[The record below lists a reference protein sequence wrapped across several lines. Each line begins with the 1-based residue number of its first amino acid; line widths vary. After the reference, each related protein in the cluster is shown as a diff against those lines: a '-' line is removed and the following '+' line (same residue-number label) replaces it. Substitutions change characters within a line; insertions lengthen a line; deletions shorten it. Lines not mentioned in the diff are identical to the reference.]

1 MKKQYFCNPLNMD
14 YRYQFIEDMR
24 SGEDKISREAAD
36 PSMILF
42 QGKYY
47 IFASMT
53 LSVWVSEDM
62 AHWESHRLPDS
73 LPLYDYA
80 PDVRVVGDY
89 VYFSASR
96 RGTICDF
103 YRTKDILNGPF
114 ERIPGT
120 FDFWDPN
127 LFLDDDGKLYFYWGC
142 NNVTPIWGVELD
154 KETMVPKTERIELIY
169 GNPERIGY
177 ERVGENHSKMPLS
190 EEEAVEKFKEFLK
203 AQGKPVDKLTEE
215 QIGFAKIMFSQR
227 PFIEGAWMT
236 KHDGNYYLQYAG
248 PGTEFNV
255 YGDGVY
261 ESDSPL
267 GPFHLAKNNPYSYK
281 PGGFL
286 RGAGHGSTME
296 DRYGNWWHTATMQ
309 ISKNHDMER
318 RVGIWRAGFDKDG
331 VLFCNQQ
338 FGDWPMAV
346 EQAKE
351 DPWAKPE
358 WYLLSYQKAMT
369 ASSSEEGREP
379 SFATD
384 ENIQTWWRAAGNQP
398 GEWISMDLGEVKD
411 VRAVQINFA
420 DDKIDAPLPG
430 ERQGER
436 YIDPS
441 QHKTRWL
448 LEASA
453 DGTNYF
459 VLADKSDAET
469 NLPHDFIVK
478 EEGVQIRYL
487 KLTVFE
493 VPYSQNPCIS
503 GLRVFGLGNGEKP
516 SAPQY
521 QAERTGTMDM
531 RITIGPQTDAV
542 GYNVLW
548 GFAPD
553 KLYHSCMTFTP
564 EQNIGALVEGETV
577 YVRVDAFNENGI
589 TEGSVRPL
597 A

>member
-1 MKKQYFCNPLNMD
+1 
-14 YRYQFIEDMR
+14 
-24 SGEDKISREAAD
+24 
-36 PSMILF
+36 
-42 QGKYY
+42 
-47 IFASMT
+47 
-53 LSVWVSEDM
+53 
-62 AHWESHRLPDS
+62 
-73 LPLYDYA
+73 
-80 PDVRVVGDY
+80 
-89 VYFSASR
+89 
-96 RGTICDF
+96 
-103 YRTKDILNGPF
+103 
-114 ERIPGT
+114 
-120 FDFWDPN
+120 
-127 LFLDDDGKLYFYWGC
+127 
-142 NNVTPIWGVELD
+142 
-154 KETMVPKTERIELIY
+154 
-169 GNPERIGY
+169 
-177 ERVGENHSKMPLS
+177 
-190 EEEAVEKFKEFLK
+190 
-203 AQGKPVDKLTEE
+203 
-215 QIGFAKIMFSQR
+215 
-227 PFIEGAWMT
+227 MT

-469 NLPHDFIVK
+469 NLPHDFVVK

-493 VPYSQNPCIS
+493 VPYNQNPCIS
-503 GLRVFGLGNGEKP
+503 GLRVFGFGNGEKP

-531 RITIGPQTDAV
+531 RITIEPQTDAV

>member
-1 MKKQYFCNPLNMD
+1 MD
-14 YRYQFIEDMR
+14 YRYQFIRDMR

-62 AHWESHRLPDS
+62 VHWESHRLPDN

-154 KETMVPKTERIELIY
+154 PKTMVPKTERKELIY
-169 GNPERIGY
+169 GLPEKIGY

-203 AQGKPVDKLTEE
+203 AQGKDGDHLTEE

-236 KHDGNYYLQYAG
+236 KHDGKYYLQYAG
-248 PGTEFNV
+248 PGTEYNV

-369 ASSSEEGREP
+369 ASSCEEGREP
-379 SFATD
+379 SFAAD
-384 ENIQTWWRAAGNQP
+384 ENVQTWWRAAGNQP
-398 GEWISMDLGEVKD
+398 GEWLAMDLGEVKD

-441 QHKTRWL
+441 QHKTRWI

-459 VLADKSDAET
+459 VLEDKSDAET

-516 SAPQY
+516 TAPQY
-521 QAERTGTMDM
+521 QAERNGTMDM
-531 RITIGPQTDAV
+531 HIAIEPQADAV
-542 GYNVLW
+542 GYNVRW

-553 KLYHSCMTFTP
+553 KLYHSCMTFTA

-589 TEGSVRPL
+589 TEGTEVIEL
-597 A
+597 